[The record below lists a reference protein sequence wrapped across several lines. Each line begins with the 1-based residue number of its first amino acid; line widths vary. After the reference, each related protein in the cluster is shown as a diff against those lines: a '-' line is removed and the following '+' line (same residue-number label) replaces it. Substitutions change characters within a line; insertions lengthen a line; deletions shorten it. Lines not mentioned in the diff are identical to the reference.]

1 VDYLLAKTNE
11 VKPDDDAAWS
21 DFKSAESTTP
31 ASNEPASNEPASSAP
46 TSSVPASGANIT
58 PGEETRS
65 EDN

>member
-1 VDYLLAKTNE
+1 MLVCFADDILAKTNE

-31 ASNEPASNEPASSAP
+31 ASNEPASSAP

-58 PGEETRS
+58 S
-65 EDN
+65 EDK